1 MVEQFLWGADL
12 HQLAGVE
19 DGQAIAHLQRLV
31 DVVGDEDDG
40 LAQPLLQGQH
50 GVLQPDA
57 DERIKGR
64 EGFVHQDDVGIGRQ
78 RPRQPHALA
87 HAARELLRIAVGHVG
102 QFHLAQP
109 VAGALALLFG
119 RQAPHTQAE
128 AGVLHHRQMRQQPE
142 VLEHHADPG
151 TPELAQAPRIQRR
164 DIGVA
169 GLDAAAGGLDEPV
182 DVAHQRGFARA
193 GQSDDAEDAA

>member
-1 MVEQFLWGADL
+1 MVEQFLRGADL
-12 HQLAGVE
+12 NQLAGVE
-19 DGQAIAHLQRLV
+19 DGQAAAHLQRLV

-57 DERIKGR
+57 DERIKRR

-87 HAARELLRIAVGHVG
+87 HAARELFRIAVGHVG

-109 VAGALALLFG
+109 VVGTLALLLG
-119 RQAPHTQAE
+119 
-128 AGVLHHRQMRQQPE
+128 
-142 VLEHHADPG
+142 
-151 TPELAQAPRIQRR
+151 
-164 DIGVA
+164 
-169 GLDAAAGGLDEPV
+169 
-182 DVAHQRGFARA
+182 
-193 GQSDDAEDAA
+193 